1 MIKHL
6 MQARSAFYAETNAV
20 PVAVEVGIVEYRG
33 FLREYLQLLERF
45 PDQHFKNAPEIR
57 REINFPTGKLSLM
70 VYGMA
75 VRFIETESLLRL
87 VKE

>member
-1 MIKHL
+1 MLKHL

-20 PVAVEVGIVEYRG
+20 PVAVEVGIVEYRVL
-33 FLREYLQLLERF
+33 LREYLRLLERF
-45 PDQHFKNAPEIR
+45 PDPHFKNAPGIR
-57 REINFPTGKLSLM
+57 REINSPTGKLGLM
-70 VYGMA
+70 FYGMA